1 MKKITQEDI
10 MNLLDLAYDA
20 ALNGIPGMSS
30 VEELAQDYLNK
41 SLDNETAIKKL
52 IFWQTNKCTTSGFIS
67 GLGGILM
74 MPVAIPANISSTIY
88 VQTRMIASIAYIKG
102 YDIKDDRVKSLV
114 YMCLCGNTA
123 KEIAEIAGI
132 KIGEKLAM
140 NMIKK
145 IPGEVIKKIN
155 QKVGFRLLTKFGET
169 GVINLGK
176 MIPLAGGFVGGG
188 FDFFSTKVVAKVAK
202 NTFC

>member
-1 MKKITQEDI
+1 MKKITEEDI
-10 MNLLDLAYDA
+10 MNLLDLVYNA
-20 ALNGIPGMSS
+20 ALTGIPGMSS
-30 VEELAQDYLNK
+30 VEELAEDYLNK
-41 SLDNETAIKKL
+41 SPDDDIAIKKL
-52 IFWQTNKCTTSGFIS
+52 VFWQTSKCTTSGFIT
-67 GLGGILM
+67 GLGGILA

-114 YMCLCGNTA
+114 YICLCGNGA
-123 KEIAEIAGI
+123 KEIAELAGI
-132 KIGEKLAM
+132 KIGQKFAV

-145 IPGEVIKKIN
+145 VPGEVIKKIN

-176 MIPLAGGFVGGG
+176 MIPIAGGLVGGG
-188 FDFFSTKVVAKVAK
+188 FDLFSTKVVAKIAK
-202 NTFC
+202 NVFC